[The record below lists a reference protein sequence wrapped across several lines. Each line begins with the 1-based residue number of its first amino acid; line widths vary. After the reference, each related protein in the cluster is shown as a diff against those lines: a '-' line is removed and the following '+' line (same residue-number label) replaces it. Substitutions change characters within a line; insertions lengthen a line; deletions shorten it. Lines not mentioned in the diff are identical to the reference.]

1 MKKLKWWLAAIL
13 VGELIVL
20 RKKDDEFKTKVKE
33 SNNFIEKAK
42 IIFDWLVNFNKE
54 IIDDIKSIDQEHLKE
69 TMIQRFEKESINL
82 EKKFNEREEGIQ
94 NRSEEKLPI
103 YYLGLEKQFMNFEK
117 KAHYRKEKLVDD
129 YDLEKSYEML
139 KQRLE
144 EARNQLDEFNQKK

>member
-1 MKKLKWWLAAIL
+1 MN
-13 VGELIVL
+13 
-20 RKKDDEFKTKVKE
+20 DKT
-33 SNNFIEKAK
+33 
-42 IIFDWLVNFNKE
+42 
-54 IIDDIKSIDQEHLKE
+54 
-69 TMIQRFEKESINL
+69 
-82 EKKFNEREEGIQ
+82 Q